1 MPLPYNRQGDMSMP
15 EQEDK
20 IQERKERTG
29 GIESKLDGVAVFYLV
44 LSILAL
50 IVCLVMS
57 QDEVIKKIGFSS
69 FLIAIGIG
77 ATVQGIVFWILFRAD
92 AEVVRLLKK
101 LNGLPYAGS
110 ISETVGE
117 TASYVCTDCG
127 AQVSVIDKVCTQ
139 CGSKL

>member
-1 MPLPYNRQGDMSMP
+1 MP
-15 EQEDK
+15 EQEDE
-20 IQERKERTG
+20 IQVKKERTG
-29 GIESKLDGVAVFYLV
+29 GIESKLDGAATFYLV

-57 QDEVIKKIGFSS
+57 QDEVTKKIGFSS
-69 FLIAIGIG
+69 FWIGIGIG
-77 ATVQGIVFWILFRAD
+77 ATAQGILFWILFRAG

-110 ISETVGE
+110 ISKTEGE
-117 TASYVCTDCG
+117 TPSYVCTDCG
-127 AQVSVIDKVCTQ
+127 AQVSLIDKLCTQ